1 MLRSEDRNLL
11 SLLVMLESVSK
22 IEIYG
27 SGFDDAVDFFQHDDQ
42 AKFNAS
48 LLLLLNIGEQ
58 IGKLSDEIRL
68 RNGSFPFNEIR
79 GLRNRIAHDYTGI
92 DYEMVFNI
100 VKKDILDIKPLLT
113 SLIHNELLTGKF
125 DVEEIRA
132 AAQSPFYKHVDF
144 NKLLPKE

>member
-1 MLRSEDRNLL
+1 
-11 SLLVMLESVSK
+11 
-22 IEIYG
+22 
-27 SGFDDAVDFFQHDDQ
+27 
-42 AKFNAS
+42 
-48 LLLLLNIGEQ
+48 
-58 IGKLSDEIRL
+58 
-68 RNGSFPFNEIR
+68 
-79 GLRNRIAHDYTGI
+79 
-92 DYEMVFNI
+92 MVFNI